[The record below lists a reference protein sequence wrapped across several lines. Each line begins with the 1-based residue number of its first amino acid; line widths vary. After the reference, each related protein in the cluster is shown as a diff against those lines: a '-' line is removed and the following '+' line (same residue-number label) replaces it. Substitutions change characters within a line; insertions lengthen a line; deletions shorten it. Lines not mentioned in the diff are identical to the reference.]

1 MNKVYDII
9 RRNKL
14 EKAVMWMIVIA
25 SGSLDVA
32 TWYVAFTNG
41 PVVLAIILLHR
52 VLMGIMIEQN
62 GYLDMSIAVFDW
74 LLS

>member
-9 RRNKL
+9 RRNRL
-14 EKAVMWMIVIA
+14 EKLVMWGIVIA

-41 PVVLAIILLHR
+41 PLVFGIILLHR
-52 VLMGIMIEQN
+52 VLMAQMIERC
-62 GYLDMSIAVFDW
+62 GYLDVTLAVFDW

>member
-9 RRNKL
+9 RRNRL
-14 EKAVMWMIVIA
+14 EKLVMWGIVIA
-25 SGSLDVA
+25 SGSLDIA

-41 PVVLAIILLHR
+41 PVVFGIILLHR
-52 VLMGIMIEQN
+52 VLMSIMIEQN
-62 GYLDMSIAVFDW
+62 GYLDVTLAVFDW

>member
-9 RRNKL
+9 RRHRL
-14 EKAVMWMIVIA
+14 EKLAMWGIVIA

-32 TWYVAFTNG
+32 TWYVAFTRG
-41 PVVLAIILLHR
+41 WIVFAIILLHR
-52 VLMGIMIEQN
+52 ILMAYMIEKC
-62 GYLDMSIAVFDW
+62 GYLDVSIAIFDW

>member
-9 RRNKL
+9 RKNRL
-14 EKAVMWMIVIA
+14 EKLVMWGIVIA

-32 TWYVAFTNG
+32 TWYVALTNG
-41 PVVLAIILLHR
+41 PVVFGIILLHR